1 MEGFFKQ
8 LTEYLQ
14 GVADQYSRSLE
25 KVQEDF
31 ETVNCNKEKL
41 IELYKKERYT
51 KWTKLHDLALA
62 RSDKDPSMIAIL

>member
-41 IELYKKERYT
+41 IELHKKERYT

-62 RSDKDPSMIAIL
+62 RSDKD

>member
-62 RSDKDPSMIAIL
+62 RSDKDYSMIAIL